1 MLVENRITS
10 QSADKLISSIGKNAK
25 KIDISKNNIGKVG
38 IEAIIR
44 QIKNRDCKIEYLNI
58 EDNKLG
64 DKAVEQLCS
73 HLAFNKV
80 LQILNI
86 SKNYLTNNV
95 AQSISS
101 LLSSNDNLVE
111 LYLHWN

>member
-44 QIKNRDCKIEYLNI
+44 
-58 EDNKLG
+58 
-64 DKAVEQLCS
+64 
-73 HLAFNKV
+73 
-80 LQILNI
+80 
-86 SKNYLTNNV
+86 
-95 AQSISS
+95 
-101 LLSSNDNLVE
+101 
-111 LYLHWN
+111 